1 MINRK
6 SENGNPEKGNDG
18 MIDNIDGNNKALE
31 DAIKNAEQA
40 KARLA
45 NERKKQN
52 ERRRKAENRH
62 KYMMGGI
69 IVKYFPQCYRFEESE
84 LNRILSVA
92 LATQECRRVIGEI
105 EQAAGRVAQG
115 KVGSVDE
122 AERKRVGSVAT
133 VGESPLSPVARL

>member
-1 MINRK
+1 MTGR
-6 SENGNPEKGNDG
+6 ENGNGKQQKGMHG
-18 MIDNIDGNNKALE
+18 MIDNVDGNSRALE

-69 IVKYFPQCYRFEESE
+69 IVKYFPQCYHFEESE
-84 LNRILSVA
+84 LNRILFAA
-92 LATQECRRVIGEI
+92 LATRECRQMIEEI
-105 EQAAGRVAQG
+105 EQTAGMQAAE
-115 KVGSVDE
+115 SVKADTE
-122 AERKRVGSVAT
+122 NAEG
-133 VGESPLSPVARL
+133 

>member
-1 MINRK
+1 
-6 SENGNPEKGNDG
+6 
-18 MIDNIDGNNKALE
+18 MIDNVNGNSRALE

-52 ERRRKAENRH
+52 ERRRKAENRY

-84 LNRILSVA
+84 LNCILSKA
-92 LATQECRRVIGEI
+92 LATQECRQVIREI
-105 EQAAGRVAQG
+105 EQEAGCAQDNYSN
-115 KVGSVDE
+115 VMED
-122 AERKRVGSVAT
+122 AEGQGA
-133 VGESPLSPVARL
+133 

>member
-1 MINRK
+1 MTNCK

-69 IVKYFPQCYRFEESE
+69 IVKYFPQCYHFEENE
-84 LNRILSVA
+84 LNRILSAA
-92 LATQECRRVIGEI
+92 LATRECRQAINEI
-105 EQAAGRVAQG
+105 EQMAVKLAVE
-115 KVGSVDE
+115 SVDVV
-122 AERKRVGSVAT
+122 AEKAEG
-133 VGESPLSPVARL
+133 

>member
-18 MIDNIDGNNKALE
+18 MIDNVDGNNKALE
-31 DAIKNAEQA
+31 DAIKNVEQA

-69 IVKYFPQCYRFEESE
+69 IVKYFPQCYHFEENE
-84 LNRILSVA
+84 LNRILSAA
-92 LATQECRRVIGEI
+92 LATRECRQAINEI
-105 EQAAGRVAQG
+105 EQMAVKLAVE
-115 KVGSVDE
+115 SVDVV
-122 AERKRVGSVAT
+122 AEKAEG
-133 VGESPLSPVARL
+133 

>member
-1 MINRK
+1 MTSRE
-6 SENGNPEKGNDG
+6 SGNGKQQKGMHG
-18 MIDNIDGNNKALE
+18 MIDNVDGNSRALE

-69 IVKYFPQCYRFEESE
+69 IVKYFPQCYHFEESE
-84 LNRILSVA
+84 LNRILSAA
-92 LATQECRRVIGEI
+92 LATRECRQMI
-105 EQAAGRVAQG
+105 EEVEQTAGMQAVE
-115 KVGSVDE
+115 SVKAD
-122 AERKRVGSVAT
+122 AENAEG
-133 VGESPLSPVARL
+133 

>member
-62 KYMMGGI
+62 KYMMG
-69 IVKYFPQCYRFEESE
+69 VS
-84 LNRILSVA
+84 S
-92 LATQECRRVIGEI
+92 
-105 EQAAGRVAQG
+105 
-115 KVGSVDE
+115 
-122 AERKRVGSVAT
+122 
-133 VGESPLSPVARL
+133 

>member
-1 MINRK
+1 MTNCK
-6 SENGNPEKGNDG
+6 SENGNSEKGNDG

-69 IVKYFPQCYRFEESE
+69 IVKYFPQCYHFEENE
-84 LNRILSVA
+84 LNRILSAA
-92 LATQECRRVIGEI
+92 LATRECRQAINEI
-105 EQAAGRVAQG
+105 EQMAVKLAVE
-115 KVGSVDE
+115 SVDVV
-122 AERKRVGSVAT
+122 AEKAEG
-133 VGESPLSPVARL
+133 

>member
-1 MINRK
+1 MISCK

-52 ERRRKAENRH
+52 ERRWKAEYRH

-84 LNRILSVA
+84 LNQILSAA

-122 AERKRVGSVAT
+122 AERKRVGSAAT

>member
-6 SENGNPEKGNDG
+6 SENGNPEKGNEG

-84 LNRILSVA
+84 LNRILSAA
-92 LATQECRRVIGEI
+92 LATQECRRVVGEI
-105 EQAAGRVAQG
+105 EQAAGRVVQG
-115 KVGSVDE
+115 KAGSVDE
-122 AERKRVGSVAT
+122 AERKRVGSAAT
-133 VGESPLSPVARL
+133 VGESLLSPVARL

>member
-1 MINRK
+1 MINHGSGK
-6 SENGNPEKGNDG
+6 GNPQKGSDG
-18 MIDNIDGNNKALE
+18 MIDNIDGNSRALE

-69 IVKYFPQCYRFEESE
+69 VVKYFPQCYHFEESE

-92 LATQECRRVIGEI
+92 LATRECRQMIEEI
-105 EQAAGRVAQG
+105 EQTAGGAG
-115 KVGSVDE
+115 C
-122 AERKRVGSVAT
+122 
-133 VGESPLSPVARL
+133 

>member
-1 MINRK
+1 MTNRK

-18 MIDNIDGNNKALE
+18 MIDNIDGNNRALE

-69 IVKYFPQCYRFEESE
+69 IVKYFPQCYHFEESE
-84 LNRILSVA
+84 LNRILSAA
-92 LATQECRRVIGEI
+92 LATRECRQMIEEI
-105 EQAAGRVAQG
+105 EQTAGMQAAE
-115 KVGSVDE
+115 SVKAD
-122 AERKRVGSVAT
+122 AENAEG
-133 VGESPLSPVARL
+133 

>member
-1 MINRK
+1 MI
-6 SENGNPEKGNDG
+6 SWGSGNGKQQKGMHG
-18 MIDNIDGNNKALE
+18 MIDNVDGNSRALE

-69 IVKYFPQCYRFEESE
+69 IVKYFPQCYHFEENE
-84 LNRILSVA
+84 LNRILSAA
-92 LATQECRRVIGEI
+92 LATRECRQAINEI
-105 EQAAGRVAQG
+105 EQMAVKLAVE
-115 KVGSVDE
+115 SVDVV
-122 AERKRVGSVAT
+122 AEKAEG
-133 VGESPLSPVARL
+133 

>member
-1 MINRK
+1 MISRG
-6 SENGNPEKGNDG
+6 SGNGKQQKGMYG
-18 MIDNIDGNNKALE
+18 MIDNVDGNSRALE

-69 IVKYFPQCYRFEESE
+69 IVKYFPQCYHFEESE
-84 LNRILSVA
+84 LNRILSAA
-92 LATQECRRVIGEI
+92 LATRECRQMIEEI
-105 EQAAGRVAQG
+105 EQTAGMQAAE
-115 KVGSVDE
+115 SVKAD
-122 AERKRVGSVAT
+122 AENAEG
-133 VGESPLSPVARL
+133 

>member
-69 IVKYFPQCYRFEESE
+69 IVKYFPQCYHFEENE
-84 LNRILSVA
+84 LNRILSAA
-92 LATQECRRVIGEI
+92 LATRECRQAINEI
-105 EQAAGRVAQG
+105 EQMAVKLAVE
-115 KVGSVDE
+115 SVDVV
-122 AERKRVGSVAT
+122 AEKAEG
-133 VGESPLSPVARL
+133 

>member
-1 MINRK
+1 MSRQE
-6 SENGNPEKGNDG
+6 SGNEKPQKGKDG
-18 MIDNIDGNNKALE
+18 MIDNIDGDSRALE
-31 DAIKNAEQA
+31 DAMKNVEQA

-84 LNRILSVA
+84 LNRILSAA
-92 LATQECRRVIGEI
+92 LATQECRQVIHEI
-105 EQAAGRVAQG
+105 EQAAE
-115 KVGSVDE
+115 SVKAD
-122 AERKRVGSVAT
+122 AESAKG
-133 VGESPLSPVARL
+133 

>member
-84 LNRILSVA
+84 LNRILSAA
-92 LATQECRRVIGEI
+92 LATRECRQTIEEI
-105 EQAAGRVAQG
+105 ERTAVQSAQG
-115 KVGSVDE
+115 KDSGVD
-122 AERKRVGSVAT
+122 ASGGKG
-133 VGESPLSPVARL
+133 